1 MERNSKL
8 SSQCIVLLYLLLC
21 LVPETKYK
29 RRLYLCKLLE
39 GILSIM
45 VGKEWQLLDGQSMCL
60 AETPHLLKPQRA
72 GPRDQT
78 GSGPR
83 L

>member
-1 MERNSKL
+1 MERNSEL
-8 SSQCIVLLYLLLC
+8 SSQHVVLLYLLLC
-21 LVPETKYK
+21 LVPETKYEG
-29 RRLYLCKLLE
+29 RIYLCKLFE
-39 GILSIM
+39 GIPSIM
-45 VGKEWQLLDGQSMCL
+45 VRKEWQPLDGQSVCL